1 MPASI
6 IFPRPNKPSPVKKWL
21 VRIPLAVVAIL
32 LIALLSGYL
41 YLRSS
46 LPQLNGGLALPGLS
60 GPVEIVRDANAVP
73 HIFAKSSRDA
83 YFALGF
89 VHGQDRLWQLEM
101 NRRIGSGRL
110 AEALG
115 PGALDNDKF
124 LRTLGIRR
132 GAEAIYRNLDTATQ
146 DRLRAYA
153 AGVNAFLA
161 TRSGSLP
168 AEFLMTG
175 TTPEPWTPV
184 DSVCW
189 QIMMAWDLGGNWSS
203 ELLRLRLAKRLSNA
217 QIAQFL
223 PPYPGEAA
231 AQLPN
236 LHALYAGLD
245 IDTTRLAMAAPP
257 ALPEGAGSN
266 NWVVAGTRSATG
278 KPLLANDPHLALS
291 APAIWYFA
299 HLDAP
304 DLHVIGATLPGL
316 PAVVLGRNQ
325 RIAWGFTNTGPDVQD
340 LFIEKTDPNSV
351 ANYVAP
357 DGPRRFDIV
366 EERIKIKGAPE
377 VVLQVRVSR
386 HGPIIS
392 DVLKG
397 NADLLPS
404 NFGLAFQWTALS
416 PEDRTIVAGD
426 KLARAA
432 NWQDFLNA
440 ARDFH
445 SPEQN
450 IVYADVD
457 GNIGFIAPGRV
468 PIRKPDNDLHGLA
481 PAPGWD
487 ARYDWAGFIPVEQL
501 PQQFNPSSGK
511 IVTANQKITP
521 DGYPYWITSE
531 WAPPYR
537 AMRID
542 ALLDATPIHS
552 LASFRQIQSDTQSQ
566 VAKELLPFILRSAT
580 SEEKERQALALLKD
594 WDGDMLADTPQP
606 LLLHAWLRE
615 FTRLVYKDELG
626 DLFAGAWDQRSVFVL
641 NVLHNANGE
650 ARWCDDVS
658 TPVMETCDVQI
669 ARALSLAIN
678 ALQKQYGNDLTKWRW
693 GEAHIARSAHRP
705 FTGKAVIGELFDIT
719 VPSPGDTYTVNV
731 GRNTIKDEKE
741 PFANR
746 HAPSLRALYDL
757 ADLDRSLFIH
767 STGQSGNRL
776 SPYYHDFALRWVHM
790 EYLPMTMK
798 RSDIDSGA
806 IGTLRLTPDS

>member
-1 MPASI
+1 
-6 IFPRPNKPSPVKKWL
+6 VKKRSL
-21 VRIPLAVVAIL
+21 LRFPVAGIAIL
-32 LIALLSGYL
+32 LIVVLLGYL

-46 LPQLNGGLALPGLS
+46 LPQLNGELALPGLS
-60 GPVEIVRDANAVP
+60 GLVEIVRDANAVP

-89 VHGQDRLWQLEM
+89 AHAQDRLWQLEM

-110 AEALG
+110 AEAFG
-115 PGALDNDKF
+115 PAALDNDKF

-132 GAEAIYRNLDTATQ
+132 TAQAIYRNLDTVTG

-153 AGVNAFLA
+153 AGINALLA
-161 TRSGSLP
+161 TRHGSLP
-168 AEFLMTG
+168 VEFLITG
-175 TTPEPWTPV
+175 ITPEPWTPV
-184 DSVCW
+184 DSICW

-203 ELLRLRLAKRLSNA
+203 ELLRLRLAKRLTNA
-217 QIAQFL
+217 QIDQLL
-223 PPYPGEAA
+223 PPYPGDAA
-231 AQLPN
+231 TQLPN
-236 LHALYAGLD
+236 LHQLYAGLD

-257 ALPEGAGSN
+257 SLPEGAGSN

-278 KPLLANDPHLALS
+278 KPLLANDPHLGLA

-340 LFIEKTDPNSV
+340 LFIEKTDPTDN

-357 DGPRRFDIV
+357 DGPRRFDVV
-366 EERIKIKGAPE
+366 EERIKIKGAPDL
-377 VVLQVRVSR
+377 VLRVRISR
-386 HGPIIS
+386 HGPMIS
-392 DVLKG
+392 DVIKG
-397 NADLLPS
+397 AASPLPPS
-404 NFGLAFQWTALS
+404 LGLAFQWTALS
-416 PEDRTIVAGD
+416 SEDRTIVAGD

-432 NWQDFLNA
+432 NWQDFLTA
-440 ARDFH
+440 VRDLH

-468 PIRKPDNDLHGLA
+468 PIRKSDNDLHGLA

-487 ARYDWAGFIPVEQL
+487 ARYDWAGFIPLEQL

-537 AMRID
+537 ATRIN
-542 ALLDATPIHS
+542 ALLDAIPTHS
-552 LASFRQIQSDTQSQ
+552 LASFRHIQGDTQSQ
-566 VAKELLPFILRSAT
+566 VAQELLPFILRSAARG
-580 SEEKERQALALLKD
+580 EKEREALALLKH
-594 WDGDMLADTPQP
+594 WNGDMLADAPQP

-626 DLFAGAWDQRSVFVL
+626 DLFAGAWDQRSVFML
-641 NVLHNANGE
+641 NVLRNANGE

-658 TPVMETCDVQI
+658 TPMTETCDMQI
-669 ARALSLAIN
+669 ARALSLAIRD
-678 ALQKQYGNDLTKWRW
+678 LQRRYGDDMSKWRW
-693 GEAHIARSAHRP
+693 GEAHIARSTHRP
-705 FTGKAVIGELFDIT
+705 FSGKAVLGALFDIT
-719 VPSPGDTYTVNV
+719 VPSPGDTYTINV
-731 GRNTIKDEKE
+731 GRNTIKDEQE

-746 HAPSLRALYDL
+746 HAPSLRAIYDL
-757 ADLDRSLFIH
+757 GDLDRSLFMH

-776 SPYYHDFALRWVHM
+776 SPHYNDLSKRWVCM

-798 RSDIDSGA
+798 RTDIDRGA
-806 IGTLRLTPDS
+806 IGTLRLTPDG